1 MGADQLALQARV
13 LAVAD
18 VFEALTA
25 PDRPY
30 RKPMALSQA
39 MRILNSMV
47 EEGELDERVV
57 APVRSGDVLE
67 AYAAANLQED
77 QVDI

>member
-30 RKPMALSQA
+30 RKPMPLSKAL
-39 MRILNSMV
+39 RILNSMV

-57 APVRSGDVLE
+57 ALVRSGDVLE